1 MNAALLQQPF
11 IQITLPIVIGVVAI
25 GVWQNRRLDD
35 IIGWLSRIETRLDRI
50 EKKLDDHS
58 ERIVRV
64 EERTALVR

>member
-58 ERIVRV
+58 ERIVLV